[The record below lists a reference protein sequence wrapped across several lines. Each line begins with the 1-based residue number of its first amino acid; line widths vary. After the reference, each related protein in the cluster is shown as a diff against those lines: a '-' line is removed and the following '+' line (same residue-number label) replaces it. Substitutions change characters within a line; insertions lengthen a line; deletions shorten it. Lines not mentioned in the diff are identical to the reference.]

1 MKKIREETA
10 REATD
15 REAVFERH
23 RSTVEKRIN
32 EGGEKILTKVVPG
45 FFNCPEHLK
54 QMFRHLTEVEDLES
68 RIDANL
74 EQELSLMELFLF
86 RSDSKGDDKDKIKD
100 LDNITETHYSGD
112 KTWKW
117 INIIRMLVTKLD
129 KDPKALILLP
139 GENEVTSQAYL
150 KAVILENK

>member
-1 MKKIREETA
+1 MLKKIREETA
-10 REATD
+10 REA
-15 REAVFERH
+15 VFEKH
-23 RSTVEKRIN
+23 RSTVERRIN

-45 FFNCPEHLK
+45 FFNAPEHLK

-68 RIDANL
+68 RIEANL

-86 RSDSKGDDKDKIKD
+86 RNDKKGDDKDKIKE
-100 LDNITETHYSGD
+100 LDNITETLYNGD

-139 GENEVTSQAYL
+139 GESEVTSQAYL
-150 KAVILENK
+150 KAVIFENK